1 MCTIVLYMII
11 VLIKVIERNRERN
24 VLKTVNWGGAVTP
37 LVCERGRSFYSSSKI
52 MSKEV
57 NKAFD
62 KELGKYNTLLI
73 YNFHCL

>member
-1 MCTIVLYMII
+1 MDSFQEQLHLSPDNFPGTT
-11 VLIKVIERNRERN
+11 REPGA
-24 VLKTVNWGGAVTP
+24 KTVNWGGAVTP

-73 YNFHCL
+73 YNCHCL